1 MSTVDEVIGGRYTL
15 LDRNFNSISQ
25 PQSQDIL
32 QTAVGS
38 VTSDIKMPNGVAENE
53 DTVDGELIFT
63 SGLSELQDSSEDDS
77 TTDTDILLEEAKQY
91 LELAKSKFVTLED
104 WNAIES
110 KSRKIKVRDMK
121 Q

>member
-32 QTAVGS
+32 QTVDDS

-53 DTVDGELIFT
+53 DTVDGQIIFT
-63 SGLSELQDSSEDDS
+63 S
-77 TTDTDILLEEAKQY
+77 
-91 LELAKSKFVTLED
+91 
-104 WNAIES
+104 N
-110 KSRKIKVRDMK
+110 KVPK
-121 Q
+121 N